1 MKRFRFKKYLG
12 GKNKKRSVGNRNEGK
27 GRVQDDF

>member
-12 GKNKKRSVGNRNEGK
+12 GKNKKSVGYRNEGK